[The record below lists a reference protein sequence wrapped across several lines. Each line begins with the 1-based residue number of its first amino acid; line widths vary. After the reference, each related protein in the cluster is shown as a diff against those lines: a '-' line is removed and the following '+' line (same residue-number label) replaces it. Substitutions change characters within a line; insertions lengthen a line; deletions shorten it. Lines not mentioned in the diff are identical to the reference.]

1 MTHPTT
7 QLELEMSRELDN
19 RTEPDTQR
27 RAQFRMHTLIAA
39 WYDDEP
45 SEPDQAIRDV
55 LTDLVHLA
63 DERGIDIHAALD
75 RSMWMADQER
85 AEWGLGAVQR

>member
-1 MTHPTT
+1 MANPTT

-19 RTEPDTQR
+19 RTETDTLR

-63 DERGIDIHAALD
+63 DARGVDIHTALE
-75 RSMWMADQER
+75 RAVWMADQER
-85 AEWGLGAVQR
+85 ADWGLGKVQR

>member
-7 QLELEMSRELDN
+7 QLELNMSRELDN
-19 RTEPDTQR
+19 RTTTDTLA
-27 RAQFRMHTLIAA
+27 RALFRTETLIAA

>member
-1 MTHPTT
+1 MANPIT

-19 RTEPDTQR
+19 RTTTDTLG
-27 RAQFRMHTLIAA
+27 RAQFRMNTLIAA

-63 DERGIDIHAALD
+63 DARGIDIHHALD
-75 RSMWMADQER
+75 RAVWMADEER
-85 AEWGLGAVQR
+85 ADWGLGKVQR

>member
-1 MTHPTT
+1 MANPTT
-7 QLELEMSRELDN
+7 QLELTMSRELHANTETDTMQRSRF
-19 RTEPDTQR
+19 RTD
-27 RAQFRMHTLIAA
+27 TLIAA

-63 DERGIDIHAALD
+63 DARGVDLHHALD
-75 RSMWMADQER
+75 RAVRMADEER
-85 AEWGLGAVQR
+85 ADWGLGKVQR

>member
-1 MTHPTT
+1 MAHPIT

-19 RTEPDTQR
+19 RTEADTQR

-63 DERGIDIHAALD
+63 DARGIDIHHALD
-75 RSMWMADQER
+75 RAVWMADEER
-85 AEWGLGAVQR
+85 ADWGLGKVQR

>member
-1 MTHPTT
+1 MAHPIT

-19 RTEPDTQR
+19 RTEADTQR

-63 DERGIDIHAALD
+63 DARGVDLHHALD
-75 RSMWMADQER
+75 RAVWMADEER
-85 AEWGLGAVQR
+85 ADWGLGKVQR